1 MQTFNVNTIV
11 NTKSKSCIDNLN
23 SQILID
29 HMTLFVSSVITK
41 CVILLELRSSAL
53 YSKRM
58 YSKLCH
64 NVDYK
69 VGFVLFLVYYQ
80 GDTEA
85 YI

>member
-1 MQTFNVNTIV
+1 
-11 NTKSKSCIDNLN
+11 
-23 SQILID
+23 
-29 HMTLFVSSVITK
+29 
-41 CVILLELRSSAL
+41 
-53 YSKRM
+53 M

-85 YI
+85 YISDVIKNNCSTKSTKKML